1 MWASLT
7 LHTGSKV
14 FLHTGSSA
22 SSLGLAIYIW
32 GAFQV
37 ALETFDLQ
45 FEETERGEWRGLR
58 KELIT
63 VPQFTHVL
71 RLG

>member
-14 FLHTGSSA
+14 FLYTGSSA

-45 FEETERGEWRGLR
+45 FEETETGEWRGLR